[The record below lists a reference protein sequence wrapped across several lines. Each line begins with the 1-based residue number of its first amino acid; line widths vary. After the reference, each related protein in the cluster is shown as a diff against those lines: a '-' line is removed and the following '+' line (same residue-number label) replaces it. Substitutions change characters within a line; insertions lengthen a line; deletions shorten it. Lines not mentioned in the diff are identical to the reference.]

1 MARLNDE
8 SHFIPDGHRHPSDQI
23 LSPQPCAP
31 PTKEHHLLSS
41 YETSHHNLHNSDTLT
56 DDGQMSQ
63 VYTYPSSS
71 SPSTRDSTSDIFS
84 QDMADNELDNDQL
97 KSRASSR
104 SSFSSIPASVLIH
117 PLEKLPLMRSM
128 NPHEKLVA
136 AYTLEEDDEARFG
149 GFDDHPLP
157 RTMNNIRTIRQR
169 EGAFRKPSSVR
180 AMQMH
185 TEDEADDDEYLTPPR
200 RRGGIRSPGSS
211 PLKRSPYYSPTAA
224 AKAPPKLKKEYPL
237 VLLHCNLLAPSLPV
251 AGASLPQNQGIVKE
265 MLPVEYWKRW
275 RRLQEKVGSGVTRD
289 RGVLISHPED
299 LYDML
304 EERLLESLELQRA
317 RLHQGHFLGREERH
331 HLGNDGDYG
340 DGDGSEREDYDDYYS
355 DREESETDG
364 EQGDE
369 CPDCGGRVQ
378 KHSDSNRKW
387 EIRVFAANGLMRAG
401 AWAAAWKEMEKVDVE
416 VGLWLPS
423 DVRRSLEKR
432 LAEEPVPKDDFG
444 SYSTYDPTQ
453 SEIDFRRSS
462 IQSHSRTGSD
472 PRSFQASPPA
482 KSAPIAMPVGIESDE
497 RASQFQ
503 AQAQT
508 QAEKANEPKEEPKQP
523 QIALQTLLVN
533 YLRVLAGDRRNIAL
547 LLMSILVVFLAVG
560 ARPETPQSILHTF
573 PSDSVSFDHT
583 PSVMV
588 ASPVI
593 SVTSSSFSGRADF
606 TSVPA
611 ASVSASG
618 SIIASAEASLPLQV
632 DEAANLSL
640 ADSGETAAESEP
652 VASPINSLSSLSLAN
667 ANETPVESEPIAS
680 ETVTPPAEASES
692 SVIEGNRSSSSAS
705 EIEKASIIPESP
717 PSESVSFDSSEN
729 DLTSSSASSLE
740 EKSINSEPA
749 APPVATEDAQLD
761 QFEDQE
767 GSELD
772 TQLETEQGEEE

>member
-8 SHFIPDGHRHPSDQI
+8 SHFIPEGHRHPSDQI

-41 YETSHHNLHNSDTLT
+41 YETSHHHNLHDTSDTLT
-56 DDGQMSQ
+56 DDGQMSRD
-63 VYTYPSSS
+63 YNYPSSS
-71 SPSTRDSTSDIFS
+71 SPSTRNSTSDIFS
-84 QDMADNELDNDQL
+84 QDMADNELDLSQL

-117 PLEKLPLMRSM
+117 PLENLPSMRSM
-128 NPHEKLVA
+128 NPHEKMVA

-149 GFDDHPLP
+149 GFDDHPSP
-157 RTMNNIRTIRQR
+157 RTMNMNMHNIRTIRQR

-200 RRGGIRSPGSS
+200 RRGGLRSPGSS
-211 PLKRSPYYSPTAA
+211 PIKRSPYYSPTAA
-224 AKAPPKLKKEYPL
+224 AKLPPKPKKEYPL

-251 AGASLPQNQGIVKE
+251 AGASLLRNQGIVE
-265 MLPVEYWKRW
+265 ETLPVEYWKRW

-299 LYDML
+299 LYDLL

-331 HLGNDGDYG
+331 HGGDDDDDDDGDEG
-340 DGDGSEREDYDDYYS
+340 DGNGSEREDYDDYYS

-432 LAEEPVPKDDFG
+432 LAEEQAVPKEEFG
-444 SYSTYDPTQ
+444 SFSTYDLTQ
-453 SEIDFRRSS
+453 SDIDPRRLS
-462 IQSHSRTGSD
+462 IQSHSRAGSD
-472 PRSFQASPPA
+472 PRSFQVSPPA
-482 KSAPIAMPVGIESDE
+482 KHVPVTMPVDAKSDE
-497 RASQFQ
+497 TTSQPQEQ
-503 AQAQT
+503 AGKVDGPQ
-508 QAEKANEPKEEPKQP
+508 EETKQP
-523 QIALQTLLVN
+523 QIALQTLLIN
-533 YLRVLAGDRRNIAL
+533 YFRVLAGDRRNIAL
-547 LLMSILVVFLAVG
+547 VLMSILMVFLAIG
-560 ARPETPQSILHTF
+560 RPELPQSILHIF
-573 PSDSVSFDHT
+573 PSDSVAFDNA
-583 PSVMV
+583 PVV
-588 ASPVI
+588 IVESPVI
-593 SVTSSSFSGRADF
+593 SATSSIFSEEAGF

-611 ASVSASG
+611 VSVSVPE
-618 SIIASAEASLPLQV
+618 SIIASAEASLSSQV
-632 DEAANLSL
+632 EEVPAPSL
-640 ADSGETAAESEP
+640 ADSG
-652 VASPINSLSSLSLAN
+652 
-667 ANETPVESEPIAS
+667 ETPVESEPIAS
-680 ETVTPPAEASES
+680 EAVAPPAEAEEGSAIEDDISATSTSE
-692 SVIEGNRSSSSAS
+692 VKEAS
-705 EIEKASIIPESP
+705 TSPESP
-717 PSESVSFDSSEN
+717 PSESAPSGSPGDDPTPSSTSVPEDESIDSE
-729 DLTSSSASSLE
+729 SASP
-740 EKSINSEPA
+740 PA
-749 APPVATEDAQLD
+749 ATEDANLEHSGD
-761 QFEDQE
+761 QQE
-767 GSELD
+767 SGLE
-772 TQLETEQGEEE
+772 TQVETEQD

>member
-8 SHFIPDGHRHPSDQI
+8 SHFIPEGHRHPSDQI

-41 YETSHHNLHNSDTLT
+41 YETSHHHNLHNPSDNLT
-56 DDGQMSQ
+56 DDGEMSRD
-63 VYTYPSSS
+63 YNYPSSS
-71 SPSTRDSTSDIFS
+71 SPSTRNSTSDIFS
-84 QDMADNELDNDQL
+84 QDMADNELDLSQL

-117 PLEKLPLMRSM
+117 PLEKLPSMRSM
-128 NPHEKLVA
+128 NPHEKMVA

-149 GFDDHPLP
+149 GFDDHPP
-157 RTMNNIRTIRQR
+157 QRTMNMHNIRTIRQR

-200 RRGGIRSPGSS
+200 RRGGLRSPGSS
-211 PLKRSPYYSPTAA
+211 PIKRSPYYSPTAA
-224 AKAPPKLKKEYPL
+224 AKVQPKPKKEYPL

-251 AGASLPQNQGIVKE
+251 TGASLPQNQGIVE
-265 MLPVEYWKRW
+265 EILPVEYWKRW

-289 RGVLISHPED
+289 WGVLISHPED

-317 RLHQGHFLGREERH
+317 RLHQGHFLGKEERH
-331 HLGNDGDYG
+331 HGGDDGDDGDG

-432 LAEEPVPKDDFG
+432 LTEEQAVLKEEFG
-444 SYSTYDPTQ
+444 SSSIYDQTQ
-453 SEIDFRRSS
+453 GDIDPRRLS

-482 KSAPIAMPVGIESDE
+482 KHVPVTLPVNAQSDE
-497 RASQFQ
+497 HASQPQ
-503 AQAQT
+503 AQSR
-508 QAEKANEPKEEPKQP
+508 KADGPQEDTKQP
-523 QIALQTLLVN
+523 QIALQTLLIN
-533 YLRVLAGDRRNIAL
+533 YFRVLAGDRRNIAL
-547 LLMSILVVFLAVG
+547 VLMSILVVFLAIG
-560 ARPETPQSILHTF
+560 ARPELPQSILHTS
-573 PSDSVSFDHT
+573 PSNNVAFDNA
-583 PSVMV
+583 PGVMV
-588 ASPVI
+588 ESPVL
-593 SVTSSSFSGRADF
+593 SATSSSFSERADF

-611 ASVSASG
+611 ASVSASE
-618 SIIASAEASLPLQV
+618 SIIASAEASLSSQV
-632 DEAANLSL
+632 EEVAAPSL
-640 ADSGETAAESEP
+640 
-652 VASPINSLSSLSLAN
+652 VN
-667 ANETPVESEPIAS
+667 ANETPVESEPISS
-680 ETVTPPAEASES
+680 ETVAPAEAEEGSAVEDDISSTLTSE
-692 SVIEGNRSSSSAS
+692 VEEAS
-705 EIEKASIIPESP
+705 TSPESP
-717 PSESVSFDSSEN
+717 PSESAPSDSPGDDPTPSSTSVPEDESIDSE
-729 DLTSSSASSLE
+729 TASP
-740 EKSINSEPA
+740 PA
-749 APPVATEDAQLD
+749 ATEDANLD
-761 QFEDQE
+761 QPEDQE
-767 GSELD
+767 ESYLE
-772 TQLETEQGEEE
+772 TQVETEQD

>member
-8 SHFIPDGHRHPSDQI
+8 SHFIPEGHRHPSDQI

-41 YETSHHNLHNSDTLT
+41 YETSHHHNLHNPSDTLT
-56 DDGQMSQ
+56 DDGEMSRD
-63 VYTYPSSS
+63 YNYPSSS
-71 SPSTRDSTSDIFS
+71 STSTRNSTSDIFS
-84 QDMADNELDNDQL
+84 QDMADNELDLDQL

-117 PLEKLPLMRSM
+117 PLEKLPSMRSM
-128 NPHEKLVA
+128 NPHEKMVA

-149 GFDDHPLP
+149 GFDDHLPP
-157 RTMNNIRTIRQR
+157 RTMNMNMSNIRTIRQR

-200 RRGGIRSPGSS
+200 RRGGLRSPGSS
-211 PLKRSPYYSPTAA
+211 PIKRSPYYSPTAA
-224 AKAPPKLKKEYPL
+224 AKVPPKPKKEYPL

-251 AGASLPQNQGIVKE
+251 AGASLPRNQGIVE
-265 MLPVEYWKRW
+265 EILPVEYWKRW

-331 HLGNDGDYG
+331 HGDDDGDDG
-340 DGDGSEREDYDDYYS
+340 DGDGSEREDHDDYYS

-432 LAEEPVPKDDFG
+432 LAEEQAVPKDESDI
-444 SYSTYDPTQ
+444 DP
-453 SEIDFRRSS
+453 RRLS
-462 IQSHSRTGSD
+462 IQSHSRAGSD

-482 KSAPIAMPVGIESDE
+482 KHVPVTMSMDAESDKHT
-497 RASQFQ
+497 SQFQ
-503 AQAQT
+503 AQAK
-508 QAEKANEPKEEPKQP
+508 KADEPKEGTKQP

-533 YLRVLAGDRRNIAL
+533 YFRVLAGDRRNIAL
-547 LLMSILVVFLAVG
+547 VLMSILVVFLAIG
-560 ARPETPQSILHTF
+560 ARPELPQSILHTF
-573 PSDSVSFDHT
+573 PSDSVAFDNA

-588 ASPVI
+588 ESPLI
-593 SVTSSSFSGRADF
+593 SATSSSFSERVDF

-611 ASVSASG
+611 ASVSAPES
-618 SIIASAEASLPLQV
+618 SIASAEASLSSQV
-632 DEAANLSL
+632 EEVAAPSL
-640 ADSGETAAESEP
+640 AADSGETPAESES
-652 VASPINSLSSLSLAN
+652 V
-667 ANETPVESEPIAS
+667 AS
-680 ETVTPPAEASES
+680 ETVAPPAEAEEASAIEDDFSFTSTSE
-692 SVIEGNRSSSSAS
+692 VEEASA
-705 EIEKASIIPESP
+705 IPESP
-717 PSESVSFDSSEN
+717 PSE
-729 DLTSSSASSLE
+729 
-740 EKSINSEPA
+740 A
-749 APPVATEDAQLD
+749 APSGSPADDPTPSSTSVPEDESIDFETASPPAATEDANLD
-761 QFEDQE
+761 QPEDQE
-767 GSELD
+767 EPD
-772 TQLETEQGEEE
+772 LETQVETRQD